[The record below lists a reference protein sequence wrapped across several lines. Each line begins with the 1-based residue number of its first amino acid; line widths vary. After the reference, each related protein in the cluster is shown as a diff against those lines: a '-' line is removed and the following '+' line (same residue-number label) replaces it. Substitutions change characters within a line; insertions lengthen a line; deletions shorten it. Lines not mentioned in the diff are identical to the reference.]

1 MLKQLLSS
9 MWRAKGKIKTWSMVY
24 KFFLVLSQLEK
35 DAKCV
40 AISTSPDA
48 YLDPSRT

>member
-1 MLKQLLSS
+1 MLKQPLSS
-9 MWRAKGKIKTWSMVY
+9 MWTGKGKIKTWSMVY
-24 KFFLVLSQLEK
+24 KFFLVLSHLEK

-40 AISTSPDA
+40 AISASPEA

>member
-1 MLKQLLSS
+1 MLKQLLACGELKVKS
-9 MWRAKGKIKTWSMVY
+9 KTWSMVY